1 MRLPARPAIQALL
14 FIVATLGATAIL
26 VAAGLNETSAAN
38 CAQPCERQAAK

>member
-1 MRLPARPAIQALL
+1 MRLPASPAIQVLL

-26 VAAGLNETSAAN
+26 VAAGLNETSVAN